1 MTPPSVQQL
10 ALVLT
15 DAPEPLPE
23 AVVAAGPPL
32 AAVVR
37 FDQYARLLSLDPGRN
52 RYRFYSLTWQP
63 GLWGGGALVR
73 AWGRLGTP
81 GRSLTAFYPDR
92 GAADPAIRALL
103 RRRLRHGYRVV
114 GWR

>member
-23 AVVAAGPPL
+23 AVVAAGPSI

-37 FDQYARLLSLDPGRN
+37 FDQYVRLLSLDPVRN

-81 GRSLTAFYPDR
+81 GRSVTAFYPDR
-92 GAADPAIRALL
+92 HAADSAIRALL

>member
-1 MTPPSVQQL
+1 MTPPAAQQL

-37 FDQYARLLSLDPGRN
+37 FDQYARLLSLDPVRN

-63 GLWGGGALVR
+63 CLWCGGALVR

-92 GAADPAIRALL
+92 DAAEPVIWALL

-114 GWR
+114 GRR